1 VDATV
6 TVFNDNVLQQL
17 SWNRCININFIRHRC
32 CQPLCITIFIYLFIY
47 FIYHCC
53 KMSVCS

>member
-17 SWNRCININFIRHRC
+17 SWNRCININFIR
-32 CQPLCITIFIYLFIY
+32 QLLSTIMYYYIYLFIY
-47 FIYHCC
+47 LFYLPLLQNV
-53 KMSVCS
+53 SL